1 MDTPENI
8 IRDTYKSIP
17 GSAEGLFKDN
27 GSRFISFAF
36 PVETED
42 EVKEIVGRLRK
53 EYHDARHH
61 CYAYRLGYL
70 GDRFRA
76 NDDGEPSGS
85 AGRPIL
91 GQIDS
96 RGLSDVLVVV
106 VRYFGGIKLG
116 IPGLIRAY
124 KTSTAEALDKAGA
137 ADKTAGNRY
146 RLTFSYDVL
155 PQVMKILKD
164 MDLKQKNQDFGTE
177 CSLETWVRLSSE
189 SDFTTKL
196 ILDVAREFEDNRE
209 QNFLSGKVIAC
220 LFFEPSTRTRLSF
233 EAAVNRL
240 GARVIGF
247 PDNRNT
253 SQTKGETLE
262 DTIRIVSNYVDMI
275 VMRHPMAGAADIA
288 ASVAKVPVINAGDGA
303 NQHPTQTLLDLYA
316 IRKTQGHL
324 ERLNVN
330 MVGDLKYG
338 RAVHSLV
345 EALSLFSPRFM
356 FTSPKELTIPR
367 KYLEML
373 DIKGIPYCETERIED
388 GLSTCDILYMT
399 RVQQERFPDME
410 EYEKVKDVYRLEASM
425 LKDVKPGMKTIGLP
439 SPFSKR

>member
-17 GSAEGLFKDN
+17 GTAEGLFKDN

-36 PVETED
+36 PVETEE
-42 EVKEIVGRLRK
+42 EVKEIVGRLKK
-53 EYHDARHH
+53 EFHDARHH

-124 KTSTAEALDKAGA
+124 KTSTAEALDKAGT

-146 RLTFSYDVL
+146 RLTFTYDVL

-189 SDFTTKL
+189 NDLITKL
-196 ILDVAREFEDNRE
+196 SNINVLC
-209 QNFLSGKVIAC
+209 QKV
-220 LFFEPSTRTRLSF
+220 
-233 EAAVNRL
+233 
-240 GARVIGF
+240 
-247 PDNRNT
+247 
-253 SQTKGETLE
+253 
-262 DTIRIVSNYVDMI
+262 
-275 VMRHPMAGAADIA
+275 
-288 ASVAKVPVINAGDGA
+288 
-303 NQHPTQTLLDLYA
+303 
-316 IRKTQGHL
+316 
-324 ERLNVN
+324 
-330 MVGDLKYG
+330 
-338 RAVHSLV
+338 
-345 EALSLFSPRFM
+345 
-356 FTSPKELTIPR
+356 
-367 KYLEML
+367 
-373 DIKGIPYCETERIED
+373 
-388 GLSTCDILYMT
+388 
-399 RVQQERFPDME
+399 
-410 EYEKVKDVYRLEASM
+410 
-425 LKDVKPGMKTIGLP
+425 
-439 SPFSKR
+439 